1 MPYTYSTQTK
11 EGRKKFCMTSKKT
24 GKTYCYDSPAAR
36 ERGAKTHEMFAHM
49 PTKKKETADEWLK
62 KKSKW
67 KKSVDNRI
75 RTFGDIDY
83 EKKKIRIN
91 PKKGDVVDTI
101 AHENFHRLYPNK
113 TEKQIKTLAKEKIRT
128 TSLRQKIEMLK
139 EYL

>member
-1 MPYTYSTQTK
+1 M
-11 EGRKKFCMTSKKT
+11 EAIRT

-36 ERGAKTHEMFAHM
+36 EKAKSMHEAFAHGFR
-49 PTKKKETADEWLK
+49 PTRKKETADEWLK

-67 KKSVDNRI
+67 KKSVDNRM
-75 RTFGDIDY
+75 RTFGNIDY

-113 TEKQIKTLAKEKIRT
+113 TEKQIKALAKEKIKT
-128 TSLRQKIEMLK
+128 ISLRQKIEMLK